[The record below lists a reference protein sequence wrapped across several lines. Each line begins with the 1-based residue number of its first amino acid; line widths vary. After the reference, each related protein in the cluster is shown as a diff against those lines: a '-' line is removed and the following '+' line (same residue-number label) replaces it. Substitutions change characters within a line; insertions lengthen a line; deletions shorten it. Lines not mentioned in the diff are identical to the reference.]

1 MLTRNASFVFVA
13 WVWLCFT
20 VSSSRADVLHQWVQ
34 LGPYE
39 KIIVR
44 AISALPNC
52 PLLQI
57 DGVAVAMKKR
67 AMPQDQFPH
76 LVCEYHAPKL
86 AQKIMLEGNLLPTL
100 KPNVRRIAVIGDTG
114 CRIRVTRVQNCKD
127 PTAWPLKSI
136 LEEIATRSP
145 DLVIHVG
152 DYVYR
157 ASECTDAE
165 KCGGSPFGDTFKSWS
180 VDWLNPADILFR
192 SAPFVLLR
200 GNHENCGR
208 SDKGWFRYFDV
219 GPVPTDCPA
228 VTLPWIAT
236 LNGLDLISFDSS
248 AGPAP
253 QSSTDLLDIYR
264 LMAKD
269 LFEKI
274 RSEAWFLTHRPLW
287 VNMHAFGE
295 LIDGDDTQRAAFGK
309 VVPETVNLV
318 LSGHIHAFQ
327 AIDLLDGPVQGISGN
342 GGTQLDPM
350 PTDIATNVEVA
361 GSLASVVVSNNDFG
375 FLMLISEAEGSWS
388 MESIDAKG
396 RTRNRCRLVGRM
408 LSCE

>member
-1 MLTRNASFVFVA
+1 MLTRTASLVFAA

-20 VSSSRADVLHQWVQ
+20 VLSSKADVLNSWVQ
-34 LGPYE
+34 LGPDDQ
-39 KIIVR
+39 IIVR
-44 AISALPNC
+44 SISASADC

-57 DGVAVAMKKR
+57 DGQIVAMKKR

-76 LVCEYHAPKL
+76 LVCEYRAVKL
-86 AQKIMLEGNLLPTL
+86 AQKIMLGGNPLPTL
-100 KPNVRRIAVIGDTG
+100 NPSVQRIAVIGDTG
-114 CRIRVTRVQNCKD
+114 CRIRGTRVQNCND
-127 PTAWPLKSI
+127 PTTWPLNAI
-136 LEEIATRSP
+136 LEEIASRSP

-157 ASECTDAE
+157 ASECPDAE

-180 VDWLNPADILFR
+180 ADWLDPADSLFR
-192 SAPFVLLR
+192 RVPFFFLR

-208 SDKGWFRYFDV
+208 GDKGWFRYFEA
-219 GPVPTDCPA
+219 GSVPLSCPA
-228 VTLPWIAT
+228 VTLPWIASVD
-236 LNGLDLISFDSS
+236 GLELISFDSS

-253 QSSTDLLDIYR
+253 QSSPDLTNVYER
-264 LMAKD
+264 MASG
-269 LFEKI
+269 LFEK
-274 RSEAWFLTHRPLW
+274 SSGEAWFLTHRPLW

-295 LIDGDDTQRAAFGK
+295 LIDGDDTQRAAFSGAI
-309 VVPETVNLV
+309 PETVNLV

-350 PTDIATNVEVA
+350 PSDTVTNVEVA
-361 GSLASVVVSNNDFG
+361 GSLASIVVSNSDFG
-375 FLMLISEAEGSWS
+375 FLMLTLETDGSWS
-388 MESIDAKG
+388 MDAIDAEGK
-396 RTRNRCRLVGRM
+396 TRNRCRLIGRT